1 MSGNKLEKITIYK
14 AKDSAKSFSFIFD
27 LTTET
32 LPRTK
37 YKYKDFDIEFI
48 IKYSEVGGV
57 KKTEADYPWMAVVNS
72 LDKKFNFKFSTKN
85 KAPSAVLGVNVS
97 RGTTYNKFFLLTFG
111 MHTSRFINFDYLVN
125 DFGIKVAM
133 NICDQDNL
141 RKVNTTTHASIST
154 LTDRQASKG
163 ASLDIFDINDEKEF
177 FRAISGL
184 TYDSHPYIK
193 SFSGKN
199 SITINLKGINLESK
213 DELIDILIDLD
224 KAYDLDSYRSKFPTY
239 GRLDYVSDT
248 DKIEQLD
255 SILFQRLKDKQ
266 LQNVHLS
273 PNTIEPDDQNYYTY
287 QDPEEHPD
295 TKRFETLNIQELLD
309 SHSHFNKKSSINTI
323 KSWRIYSVT
332 TSDKASST
340 RAYDC
345 LNFEVELNG
354 TTFILSTGTWRS
366 VNSDFKVN
374 IEKYI
379 SEKIHEK
386 THEYLPNDISIHCK
400 VTEKGDVKDKYKEE
414 VYNSYVARTN
424 SDIYLFDKSK
434 IKIAGV
440 KQYEICD
447 LFHSK
452 KEFIHVKVLKSGTNS
467 LSHLFLQARFYTDSF
482 IKDHETR
489 LSMRAFIETN
499 KSQENKNKDTSLFL
513 SKVPEKRQDL
523 HASSYSVV
531 LCILT
536 FDAKDNINNLPFMIK
551 YELVKTHKYL
561 IDERGVELSYAI
573 RLVNKKPSANAN

>member
-37 YKYKDFDIEFI
+37 YKYNGFDIEFI

-57 KKTEADYPWMAVVNS
+57 KKTEADYPWMAMVNR
-72 LDKKFNFKFSTKN
+72 LDEKFSFKFSTKN
-85 KAPSAVLGVNVS
+85 KNPSAVLGVNIS

-133 NICDQDNL
+133 NICDKDNL

-163 ASLDIFDINDEKEF
+163 ASLDVFDINDEKEF

-199 SITINLKGINLESK
+199 SITINLKDRDLENK
-213 DELIDILIDLD
+213 NELIDILIDLNNS
-224 KAYDLDSYRSKFPTY
+224 YDLDLYKSKFPTY

-248 DKIEQLD
+248 DEIEKLD
-255 SILFQRLKDKQ
+255 SILFQCLKDKQ
-266 LQNVHLS
+266 LSNVHLS
-273 PNTIEPDDQNYYTY
+273 PNRIEPDDLKYYTY
-287 QDPEEHPD
+287 QDPEEHPNA
-295 TKRFETLNIQELLD
+295 KHFEMLNIQELLN
-309 SHSHFNKKSSINTI
+309 SHSHFNMKSSINTI

-332 TSDKASST
+332 TSDQAEST

-345 LNFEVELNG
+345 LNFEVDING
-354 TTFILSTGTWRS
+354 TTFILSAGTWRS
-366 VNSDFKVN
+366 VNSDFKIN

-386 THEYLPNDISIHCK
+386 KHNYLPNDISIHCN
-400 VTEKGDVKDKYKEE
+400 VTEKGIIKDRYKEE
-414 VYNSYVARTN
+414 IYNAYVARN
-424 SDIYLFDKSK
+424 NGDIYLFDKSK
-434 IKIAGV
+434 IKIAGI

-452 KEFIHVKVLKSGTNS
+452 KEFVHVKVLKSGTNS

-482 IKDHETR
+482 IKDHDTR
-489 LSMRAFIETN
+489 SSMRDFIEKN
-499 KSQENKNKDTSLFL
+499 NNQENANKDKSLFL
-513 SKVPEKRQDL
+513 SLVPEKLQDL

-536 FDAKDNINNLPFMIK
+536 FDAKDNINNLPFMVK

-573 RLVNKKPSANAN
+573 RLVNKKPNTNAN